1 MVIREEVQLR
11 ILIHIGSKVVKRLL
25 VVKNFSVSELQ
36 EMYRDEEY
44 RVYEYEY

>member
-25 VVKNFSVSELQ
+25 IIKNFSMSELQ

-44 RVYEYEY
+44 RV